1 MHIGTDRH
9 RHTYI
14 VFKQLKRLGMVA
26 PAKHMRGREDS
37 CEFEASQGLKGDPM
51 KTNNQSIKVML
62 TLAAP
67 SVG

>member
-1 MHIGTDRH
+1 
-9 RHTYI
+9 
-14 VFKQLKRLGMVA
+14 MVA